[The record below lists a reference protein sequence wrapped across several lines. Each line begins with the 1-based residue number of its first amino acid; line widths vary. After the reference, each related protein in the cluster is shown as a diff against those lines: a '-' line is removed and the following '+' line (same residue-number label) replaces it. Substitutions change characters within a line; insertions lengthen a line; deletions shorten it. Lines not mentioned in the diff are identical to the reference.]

1 MMISVD
7 MNDIEAQIP
16 PATLE
21 DSNHWDS
28 CCLRIDKRAA
38 LFFSQLIIS
47 VVIILFSIY
56 QLATI
61 SECTR
66 QTPFMS
72 LLTLVIG
79 VWLPSPNLKKE

>member
-1 MMISVD
+1 MLSVD
-7 MNDIEAQIP
+7 LTDIENQVP
-16 PATLE
+16 PQTLE

-47 VVIILFSIY
+47 GVIILFSIY

-61 SECTR
+61 TECQR
-66 QTPFMS
+66 QTPFMG

-79 VWLPSPNLKKE
+79 VWLPSPNMKRE